1 MKQAQVSVT
10 PHVRVCVCE
19 CVLVCVLCLCVWPKV
34 NEQLFGQVK
43 KKTEAGTASTS
54 AATSPQAHL
63 AICIN
68 NWTFDFKHF

>member
-10 PHVRVCVCE
+10 P
-19 CVLVCVLCLCVWPKV
+19 CVLVCVCVVLVYLAKSKRTTFWTR
-34 NEQLFGQVK
+34 EK
-43 KKTEAGTASTS
+43 KLKTEAGTASTS